1 MRKVNKILGLIAV
14 SLSMVSFSSCS
25 PSTPVDPPA
34 ETVKVETISF
44 QLEKTSLYVG
54 DTTKITNIQVFP
66 DNATNKKVTFR
77 SDDLS
82 VIKINNDIV
91 EAIGVGSAYVIASS
105 VAYPEVTFKVK
116 VNVIKREVPV
126 TGITLEL
133 PHEKIEIEETMT
145 ASVSVSPSNA
155 TNKDYELIA
164 SPSGIVSISGNK
176 ITGLRTGI
184 VSLKAKSKSNDIV
197 SNIVTLE
204 VTEIAAKGIELSSD
218 KTTLYV
224 GETSNLSYIIIP
236 DKAKDKEV
244 AFKTGS
250 ETNNVIEISSTGVI
264 TAKAVGEDYAIAY
277 MVNKPE
283 VWNRVKITVIDVPVS
298 KINLYASKTQLEV
311 SDTVQLTSE
320 VLPVNATF
328 KTVSYKTKS
337 NTDQIISV
345 SNSGLVTANSIGKDS
360 VICYSTSNPEVYAE
374 LEFEVIE
381 TPVVIVDVE
390 QINLSASKTAL
401 KVSEEVQLVTEVLPE
416 NATNKTVTYATLS
429 GFNNVIEVSNSGL
442 VKAIGKGKDSV
453 ICKSVSNPEISK
465 QIEFEVTEIDV
476 ESISVTKTSVS
487 MLTSETYQIN
497 ATVLPQNAT
506 HKEVRYKV
514 LDRND
519 YSDKGERFKSATD
532 YSYHFDKPLVLNDM
546 LYVDVCFD
554 ELESTQKFSMMLGQ
568 GWGQYFG
575 YYDIF
580 SDGTLG
586 GNYAGVSV
594 SEPVEGLFRFT
605 FDLSLLNKQADKPL
619 PDEYVDLFYIRGQ
632 WSLASGYVNIRT
644 SSKQDILSVNSTGLV
659 SAFNIGEQKVRV
671 YSVSQ
676 PSIYQDIT
684 FSVTSNPDDPMGED
698 IFTEL

>member
-34 ETVKVETISF
+34 ETVKVETIFF
-44 QLEKTSLYVG
+44 QLEKNSLYVG

-91 EAIGVGSAYVIASS
+91 EATGVGSAYVIASS

-145 ASVSVSPSNA
+145 ASVSVSPSDA

-176 ITGLRTGI
+176 ITGLQTGT

-224 GETSNLSYIIIP
+224 GETSNLSYTVIP

-320 VLPVNATF
+320 VLPINATF
-328 KTVSYKTKS
+328 KTVAYKTKS

-374 LEFEVIE
+374 LEIEVIE

-416 NATNKTVTYATLS
+416 NATNKAVTYATLS
-429 GFNNVIEVSNSGL
+429 GYNNIIEVSNNGL
-442 VKAIGKGKDSV
+442 VKAIRKGKDSV

-476 ESISVTKTSVS
+476 ESISVTETSVS

-506 HKEVRYKV
+506 HKEVAYKV

-519 YSDKGERFKSATD
+519 YSDKGDRFESAID
-532 YSYHFDKPLVLNDM
+532 YSYHFDKPLVLNDL

-671 YSVSQ
+671 YSVNQ

-684 FSVTSNPDDPMGED
+684 FNVTSNPDDPMGED